1 MSYSPLSR
9 VSKNIVVD
17 ANLTAAMVIPIR
29 GLETVEAFF
38 LRWAQEG
45 CDLYAP
51 EWWLA
56 EVVSVLRQHVYRKV
70 ISPARAHDAVK
81 DLFLL
86 DVNRAPLDAL
96 LCQRAL
102 DWAETIQHSR
112 IYDAIY
118 LALAEQLN
126 AEFWTADR
134 RLINAAHTA
143 GADWAHWIG
152 EAQ

>member
-1 MSYSPLSR
+1 MILPL
-9 VSKNIVVD
+9 
-17 ANLTAAMVIPIR
+17 R
-29 GLETVEAFF
+29 GLETVEACF

-45 CDLYAP
+45 RDLYAP

-56 EVVSVLRQHVYRKV
+56 EVVSVLRQHVYGKL
-70 ISPARAHDAVK
+70 ISPARARDAVK
-81 DLFLL
+81 DIFLL
-86 DVNRAPLDAL
+86 DVNRVPLDVL

-102 DWAETIQHSR
+102 DWAESIQHSR
-112 IYDAIY
+112 IYDAVY

-126 AEFWTADR
+126 AELWTADK
-134 RLINAAHTA
+134 RLVNAAHAA